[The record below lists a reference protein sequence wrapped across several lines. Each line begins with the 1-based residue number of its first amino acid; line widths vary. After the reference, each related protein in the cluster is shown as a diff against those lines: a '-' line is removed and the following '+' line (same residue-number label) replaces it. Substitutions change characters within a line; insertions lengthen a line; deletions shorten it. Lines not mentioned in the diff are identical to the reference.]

1 MDRLERHGH
10 AWMIC
15 TLGEVDPAVPTPI
28 ACLLGVCRGE
38 LPEPAASLID
48 SLADKGCRLFC
59 FVGPA
64 SEMVHDS
71 FDWRV
76 VDKELFEVVT
86 TWDPDVDGWP
96 EAVSMPY
103 SMKPGTVL
111 CVILD
116 DDEMSARRL
125 RKAIETWPA

>member
-1 MDRLERHGH
+1 MDRLERDGH
-10 AWMIC
+10 AWVIC
-15 TLGEVDPAVPTPI
+15 TLGEVDPAFPRPI
-28 ACLLGVCRGE
+28 ACLLGVCCGE
-38 LPEPAASLID
+38 LPAPAASLID

-71 FDWRV
+71 FDWRL

-86 TWDPDVDGWP
+86 TWDSDVDGWP

-103 SMKPGTVL
+103 SMERGTVL
-111 CVILD
+111 CVVLD

-125 RKAIETWPA
+125 RKAIDRRC